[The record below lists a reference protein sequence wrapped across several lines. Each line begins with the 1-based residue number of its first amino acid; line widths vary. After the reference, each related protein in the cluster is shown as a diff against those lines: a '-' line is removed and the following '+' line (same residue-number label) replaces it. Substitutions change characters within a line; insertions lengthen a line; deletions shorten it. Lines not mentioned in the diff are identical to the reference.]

1 MGPVHTGEIAE
12 SVGRGDDWNPRAPEP
27 VQSPSGE
34 ASGRRGKAISRGPL
48 SVPLSWSTAAPR
60 IETASLLSVAAS
72 RNATARHTAAIPM
85 ASTFL
90 KGLMAMLA
98 GPGAVT
104 AATRSPDY
112 HKSDG
117 ENAEVRHAETRVQDD
132 ATAEADGAA
141 VDSASTSAP
150 ILGGEPSQTNDAHGQ
165 GALARAVARAAANTT
180 VRNAGPAIGIRIL
193 QGQTVTLPYG
203 STIALAE
210 GTSMLVNSG
219 SITVEGAGTCVTNV
233 PVTINDGSTVTTL
246 GRCYA
251 GGAVIPSN
259 TRLHAG
265 SYGPFTLT
273 QYRRAKVEIEL
284 FSGSATTGAGP
295 HVGEVITPAHRT
307 ATATVGAEGATITNT
322 EGAITVTTR
331 RYPQLGYCN
340 GASSSGRVR
349 A

>member
-1 MGPVHTGEIAE
+1 MGPVKAGEIAE
-12 SVGRGDDWNPRAPEP
+12 SVGQEGRCTPTEPESL
-27 VQSPSGE
+27 QYRSGE

-60 IETASLLSVAAS
+60 IQTASPLSAAAS
-72 RNATARHTAAIPM
+72 RNATARPTAAIPM

-98 GPGAVT
+98 GPAAIT

-117 ENAEVRHAETRVQDD
+117 ENAEVRHAETRVRDD
-132 ATAEADGAA
+132 ATAHADDTA

-150 ILGGEPSQTNDAHGQ
+150 IPGEPPQTTEAHGQ
-165 GALARAVARAAANTT
+165 GALADAVAQAATNAT
-180 VRNAGPAIGIRIL
+180 VQTADPAIVIRIL
-193 QGQTVTLPYG
+193 QGQAVTLPYG

-210 GTSMLVNSG
+210 GTTMLLNSG
-219 SITVEGAGTCVTNV
+219 SITVEGAGTCVANV
-233 PVTINDGSTVTTL
+233 PITINDGSTVTTL

-251 GGAVIPSN
+251 GGVVIPSD
-259 TRLHAG
+259 TRLLAG

-273 QYRRAKVEIEL
+273 QYRRAKVEVEL

-295 HVGEVITPAHRT
+295 HVGEVITPALRT
-307 ATATVGAEGATITNT
+307 ATATVGAEGVTITNT

-331 RYPQLGYCN
+331 RYPQLGSCN
-340 GASSSGRVR
+340 GASSPGRVR
-349 A
+349 P